1 MVTNMLLLTNF
12 VVSTDEFE
20 LNISHH
26 CHLLRIK
33 AQISD
38 YSKLLELLESKS

>member
-1 MVTNMLLLTNF
+1 MVISMLLLTNF
-12 VVSTDEFE
+12 LISTDEFE

-26 CHLLRIK
+26 CHLLQIK